1 MKTSNFKKVL
11 ALVLSLAMVLS
22 VCLTGFAVS
31 AETADLGY
39 FVFNDGTVDGAWT
52 NGSSQK
58 TVALGSDAVL
68 RIAPQRTGKSH
79 VNVTLE
85 KGDLTADDFA
95 TVNTLSYY
103 VKNETDAP
111 LTLRYQYYLG
121 NGSAGYFNGYVYLV
135 DADEAEILPYKADKD
150 GNVTLPAKFEGYVV
164 YDLSKSDNYGNVS
177 LNTGKDEDG
186 NPIWDSTNTVVDYIK
201 AQSFSNMVM
210 FYTATDNMLT
220 KAFYLDDVAVSTK
233 TVDELAKLL
242 TGGKIVSWNFNL
254 ANVSAYSS
262 DDAINFWNGNGK
274 FGSDPNGRAEL
285 VEFGN
290 LDGIGSKFTYFKKAA
305 NDGAL
310 GLNDAFVESIG
321 TDLPYALENAKA
333 IKFSVKKEGNIG
345 LAFAVNGNS
354 NGIKG
359 TYTLVSNSGKVTTGA
374 SSVPADFFGTAYLI
388 FNELTI
394 NNTTSWNDF
403 ITARKDT
410 AFNMNVYS
418 TDQTGAVG
426 DTLTVGGFSF
436 VYDLTEITALT
447 KNPVFIDGTAHYK
460 GWFAPDGGAKTAYRG
475 TQWGRF
481 TNYVED
487 GKYIFHHTDDCNAT
501 TRETLMYLNQSGVAG
516 TVTDP
521 SKIKGISFELKITG
535 ANYDLNM
542 SARLLQDF
550 AYSYVGN
557 YKAIDRKGNVV
568 LEVDNQSKL
577 DLTIDDAGNATYTAK
592 PTLDNFRLPKDF
604 DGIIIL
610 DFADGYV
617 HSKGTNAGTAV
628 QNFEQFYTAQK
639 GVKGLGIYYSD
650 TNWSAISNDA
660 VFTYDN
666 VRFVDDIDALIA
678 DYTSKEAERVAAE
691 EAKAKAEAEA
701 AEKELL
707 TGTHL
712 VNDFTGTNG
721 NTTSISQGNRV
732 GDVTYGFNDSADMM
746 CGEFV
751 YSVAEAKT
759 DQRRVGMAVNQ
770 GVLDLSKAV
779 GFTYDVN
786 ITNPDGFTANWS
798 HQGVNQEHALTGNVY
813 FINADTGV
821 VTDMGEHFK
830 TKEAVKGTV
839 VFLFDPDVVVKMPT
853 WGDKFEGNWPE
864 YVEHWNGKISAVAL
878 WVLQDRATTTKT
890 TTDESGNEVTETV
903 LTDAC
908 ANFKAQFDSL
918 SFIYEENPILD
929 KIDYYLNNEVVF
941 NNANSLSTFGVPYSK
956 YGIYETSVVALDEAP
971 TGYAVYFD
979 RVKDKYTEEV
989 KNEETGD
996 VTQEEKTPGTT
1007 THAIKLENSKLTQE
1021 KLAAMEAVSFWIKTP
1036 ENTPK
1041 TFQPEFNSDGKYYK
1055 GVYILVDQNTGE
1067 VTYIDYNE
1075 KGASITVPG
1084 GFTGYVILPLK
1095 YAAFSTGWSHD
1106 PAKFTDYPTL
1116 AAGTKLSQF
1125 VFYWSNAHTDW
1136 YMGEVKMIERLDEYM
1151 AELGIDQV
1159 SGDINGDNVSDLRD
1173 LVRMKK
1179 FNADKRTTVAYQN
1192 LDIDKNGLVETAT
1205 ELIASRKQ
1213 LMSIDYIAPEKDASL
1228 VEYPETMVGI
1238 YHSYYGAWNSKYAD
1252 IIDESEIVNMYSTTD
1267 LYDLAQLKEN
1277 GGYAWFYLHESF
1289 GEEPVFAKYDEETG
1303 KNVYDNTSD
1312 TINEAYKTA
1321 LDNKVQQLKKLGL
1334 WNTVV
1339 GFTDEEILIGDQKAG
1354 MTQAQFR
1361 IWTKYLAETYGKR
1374 FNACLSTYE
1383 VNGNESNGTTA
1394 ANAETYEFVTD
1405 IGYDWYTGTLEQHK
1419 TMLNNL
1425 MTNTGNRSDVKYWF
1439 YPTAYSG
1446 DGNDDDVL
1454 SGTPTRTDEAC
1465 AEQIGIFAAMA
1476 DEVPAGQ
1483 LGGYYFYT
1491 WSNWSDSYGLESLIE
1506 DYDYTL
1512 TCDALIDLATKYVD

>member
-11 ALVLSLAMVLS
+11 ALVIAFAMVLS
-22 VCLTGFAVS
+22 VCTMSFSVS
-31 AETADLGY
+31 AETADLSY
-39 FVFNDGTVDGAWT
+39 YVFNDGTVDGAWT
-52 NGSSQK
+52 NGSSQR
-58 TVALGSDAVL
+58 TVALGNDAVL

-121 NGSAGYFNGYVYLV
+121 NGSAGYFNGWVYLV
-135 DADEAEILPYKADKD
+135 AADEAEILPYKADKD
-150 GNVTLPAKFEGYVV
+150 GNITLPAKFEGYVV
-164 YDLSKSDNYGNVS
+164 YDLSKSDNYGNVA
-177 LNTGKDEDG
+177 LNTGAGEDG
-186 NPIWDSTNTVVDYIK
+186 NPVWDSTNTVVDYIK

-210 FYTATDNMLT
+210 FYTATDKMLT

-233 TVDELAKLL
+233 TVEELAKFL
-242 TGGKIVSWNFNL
+242 TNSKTASWNFNT
-254 ANVSAYSS
+254 ASAGGYAK
-262 DDAINFWNGNGK
+262 DDAINFWGVSLEKWDLNNENGPAN
-274 FGSDPNGRAEL
+274 L
-285 VEFGN
+285 VDFGN
-290 LDGIGSKFTYFKKAA
+290 LDGIGSQFPRIAA
-305 NDGAL
+305 GGYHDGAL
-310 GLNDAFVESIG
+310 GLNNAFVESIG

-333 IKFSVKKEGNIG
+333 IKVSVENKGNITLG
-345 LAFAVNGNS
+345 FRVAGSGNYLFGSFISVADDGTVTTSAKFPTNFSGDTYFIFDDMAVSTGYS
-354 NGIKG
+354 NTP
-359 TYTLVSNSGKVTTGA
+359 TYTW
-374 SSVPADFFGTAYLI
+374 ADFIKSRTG
-388 FNELTI
+388 
-394 NNTTSWNDF
+394 D
-403 ITARKDT
+403 
-410 AFNMNVYS
+410 FNMNA
-418 TDQTGAVG
+418 QIAGGAAG
-426 DTLTVGGFSF
+426 DVITVGGFSF

-487 GKYIFHHTDDCNAT
+487 GKYIFHHNDDCKAT
-501 TRETLMYLNQSGVAG
+501 TRETLMYLNQGGVAG

-521 SKIKGISFELKITG
+521 AKIKGISFELKITG
-535 ANYDLNM
+535 ADYDLNM
-542 SARLLQDF
+542 SARLLQDY

-628 QNFEQFYTAQK
+628 QTFEQFYTAQK
-639 GVKGLGIYYSD
+639 GVKGLGLYYSD
-650 TNWSAISNDA
+650 TNWSAISTNA

-678 DYTSKEAERVAAE
+678 DYTSEEAEAKRVAAE
-691 EAKAKAEAEA
+691 EAEAEA

-712 VNDFTGTNG
+712 VNDFTGANG
-721 NTTSISQGNRV
+721 NTTSISQGSRV

-751 YSVAEAKT
+751 YSAAEAKT

-770 GVLDLSKAV
+770 GKLDLSKAV

-786 ITNPDGFTANWS
+786 ITNPDGFTAKWS
-798 HQGVNQEHALTGNVY
+798 HQGVNQEHGLTGHVY

-821 VTDMGEHFK
+821 VTDMGEHFT

-908 ANFKAQFDSL
+908 ANFKVQFDSL
-918 SFIYEENPILD
+918 SFIYEENPIIE
-929 KIDYYLNNEVVF
+929 KIDYYLNNDVVF
-941 NNANSLSTFGVPYSK
+941 NNANNLSTISTPYSK

-979 RVKDKYTEEV
+979 RVKDTYTEEV
-989 KNEETGD
+989 KNEETGE
-996 VTQEEKTPGTT
+996 VTKEEKTPGST
-1007 THAIKLENSKLTQE
+1007 THTIKLGNSNLTQE

-1041 TFQPEFNSDGKYYK
+1041 TFQPEFNSDGNYYK

-1067 VTYIDYNE
+1067 VTYFDYDE

-1095 YAAFSTGWSHD
+1095 YAAFSKSWSHD
-1106 PAKFTDYPTL
+1106 PAIFTDYPTL
-1116 AAGTKLSQF
+1116 AATTKLSQF
-1125 VFYWSNAHTDW
+1125 AFYWSNAHTDW

-1151 AELGIDQV
+1151 AELGIEQV
-1159 SGDINGDNVSDLRD
+1159 SGDINGDNESDLRD

-1213 LMSIDYIAPEKDASL
+1213 LMSVDYIAPEKDASL

-1238 YHSYYGAWNSKYAD
+1238 YHSYYGAWNSQYAD

-1289 GEEPVFAKYDEETG
+1289 GGEPVFGNSTDGYDRAATE
-1303 KNVYDNTSD
+1303 
-1312 TINEAYKTA
+1312 INEAYKTA
-1321 LDNKVQQLKKLGL
+1321 LDAKVQQLKKLGL

-1339 GFTDEEILIGDQKAG
+1339 GFTDEEILIGDQNSG
-1354 MTQAQFR
+1354 MTQAQFA
-1361 IWTKYLAETYGKR
+1361 IWTKYITETYGKR

-1383 VNGNESNGTTA
+1383 VNGNASNGTTA
-1394 ANAETYEFVTD
+1394 ANAETYAYVTD

-1419 TMLNNL
+1419 TMFNNL
-1425 MTNTGNRSDVKYWF
+1425 VTNTGNRSDVKYWF

-1454 SGTPTRTDEAC
+1454 SGTPTRTDAAC
-1465 AEQIGIFAAMA
+1465 TEQIGIFAAMA
-1476 DEVPAGQ
+1476 DVVPEGQ

-1491 WSNWSDSYGLESLIE
+1491 WSDWSDSYGLESLIE
-1506 DYDYTL
+1506 DFDYTE
-1512 TCDALIDLATKYVD
+1512 TCDALIKLATKYVG